1 MPLEHECF
9 AYYHLIHYLIQKVS
23 TGEKPGFIGSELQNR
38 ELPNTEGRS
47 PEEKT
52 LGVHGHLGVSW
63 NRPKTLVRVRGGGGG
78 ELPGK
83 VTQVVAMYGT
93 ARKLPHNG
101 DAARGTVSHRL
112 TQSS

>member
-1 MPLEHECF
+1 MKTVGSGSPRSKLEP
-9 AYYHLIHYLIQKVS
+9 AQDI
-23 TGEKPGFIGSELQNR
+23 GEG
-38 ELPNTEGRS
+38 EGR
-47 PEEKT
+47 
-52 LGVHGHLGVSW
+52 
-63 NRPKTLVRVRGGGGG
+63 GG